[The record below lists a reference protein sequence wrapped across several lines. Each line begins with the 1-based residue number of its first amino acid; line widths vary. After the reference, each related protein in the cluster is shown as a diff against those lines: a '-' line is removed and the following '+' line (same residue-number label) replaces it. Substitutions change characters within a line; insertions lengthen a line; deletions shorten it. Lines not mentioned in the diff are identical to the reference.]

1 MITRRYHRLVAFFLL
16 TLLSFMVVV
25 NRPALSADARQL
37 LQAGVNYYEQ
47 EQFATAVEVWNQA
60 LAGFTA
66 QDDELGQAL
75 VQSNLSVAYQHL
87 GRWEEAEEAIATSL
101 NLLQSEQ
108 SNTSTQP
115 FLAVFAKALN
125 TQGRLHW
132 SGGRFDD
139 ALDTW
144 RQATLAYQQA
154 NDIRGVVLSSINQAE
169 ALQALG
175 LSVQAEATLG
185 NVYEVLQ
192 QQPLEPS
199 LVATGLWY
207 LGNAQRRL
215 GYLNQ
220 SHELLQESLAIATSL
235 DLPSL
240 TSSILLDLGNT
251 NRALSDRA
259 IAIGKADEAQPHQ
272 TDAIAHYQQ
281 AASRATLPIHQI
293 QAKLNQLSLLAE
305 TGQTS
310 DAAELWLQIQPDLTR
325 LPTGRSTVFATL
337 NAVRSLICLRQQLNS
352 AQADCLQQTTQPEL
366 EQPPPSLPDWSEL
379 AQLLATAIQQA
390 RTLQD
395 SRSEAFA
402 LGQLGELYELT
413 RQWSEAQAVT
423 QQALLKTETI
433 QAPDIRYRWEWQ
445 MGRLLEKQ
453 GDRPGAIAAYTAA
466 FETLKSV
473 RSDLLTINSDVQ
485 FSFRSNVEP
494 VYRRLVSLLLQSE
507 VGREPSQDE
516 LKQAIEV
523 IDALQLAEIENFLRC
538 TVVQATT
545 PFGTEPLVDSI
556 GRVDPTAA
564 IIYPI
569 ILEDRLELVYRLP
582 GQPLQ
587 HYTTA
592 IAQHQV
598 EQTLTDLRTSIV
610 ARNRPEMLLEK
621 ATQVYDWIIRPLEAD
636 LAATNT
642 VKTLVFVLDGALRN
656 IPMSVLHDGERYL
669 IEKPYAVAIAPSLQ
683 LVDLQPPSGNS
694 LEVLTAGVSEA
705 RQIEGQSFSPLAN
718 VTNEL
723 QQIEAVA
730 STELLLNQEFTRTNL
745 QQQID
750 SGDFSIVHVA
760 THGQFSSDPDA
771 TFIVAYSE
779 LLKSQDLND
788 LLRTDLQDRSSFIE
802 LLVLSACETAQGD
815 ERATLGLAGIA
826 VRAGARSTVSTLW
839 QVSDSSTAILM
850 GEFYNRLTPSTL
862 TKAEAL
868 HQAQLALFNEY
879 GYRSPYIWAPYVLVG
894 NWL

>member
-1 MITRRYHRLVAFFLL
+1 M
-16 TLLSFMVVV
+16 SFMVVV

-37 LQAGVNYYEQ
+37 LQAGVDSYEQ

-87 GRWEEAEEAIATSL
+87 GRWNEAEEAIATSL
-101 NLLQSEQ
+101 TLLQSEQ
-108 SNTSTQP
+108 SNTPTQP

-125 TQGRLHW
+125 TQGRLYW
-132 SGGRFDD
+132 SRGQFDD
-139 ALDTW
+139 ALNIW
-144 RQATLAYQQA
+144 RQATLSYRQA

-185 NVYEVLQ
+185 DVYKVLQ
-192 QQPLEPS
+192 QQSLEPS

-215 GYLNQ
+215 GYLDQ
-220 SHELLQESLAIATSL
+220 SHELLQESLAIATLL

-251 NRALSDRA
+251 NRALSDRDR
-259 IAIGKADEAQPHQ
+259 AIGKADEAQLHQ
-272 TDAIAHYQQ
+272 TDAIANYQQ

-325 LPTGRSTVFATL
+325 LPIGRSTVFATL
-337 NAVRSLICLRQQLNS
+337 NAVRSLICLRQQLS

-366 EQPPPSLPDWSEL
+366 GQLPPSLPNWSEL

-413 RQWSEAQAVT
+413 RQWAEAQAVT
-423 QQALLKTETI
+423 QQALLKTEAI

-538 TVVQATT
+538 TVVQTIT
-545 PFGTEPLVDSI
+545 PFGTESLVDSI

-621 ATQVYDWIIRPLEAD
+621 ATQVYNWIMRPLETD

-656 IPMSVLHDGERYL
+656 IPMSVLYDGEHYL
-669 IEKPYAVAIAPSLQ
+669 VEKPYAIAIAPSLQ
-683 LVDLQPPSGNS
+683 LVDLQPPSGDA
-694 LEVLTAGVSEA
+694 LKVLTAGVSEA

-723 QQIEAVA
+723 QQIEAAA

-750 SGDFSIVHVA
+750 SGDFSTVHIA

-771 TFIVAYSE
+771 TFIAAYSE
-779 LLKSQDLND
+779 LLKSRDLND
-788 LLRTDLQDRSSFIE
+788 LLRTDLQDRSNFID

-815 ERATLGLAGIA
+815 DRATLGLAGIA

-839 QVSDSSTAILM
+839 QVSDRSTAILM
-850 GEFYNRLTPSTL
+850 GEFYNRLTSSTL
-862 TKAEAL
+862 AKAEAL